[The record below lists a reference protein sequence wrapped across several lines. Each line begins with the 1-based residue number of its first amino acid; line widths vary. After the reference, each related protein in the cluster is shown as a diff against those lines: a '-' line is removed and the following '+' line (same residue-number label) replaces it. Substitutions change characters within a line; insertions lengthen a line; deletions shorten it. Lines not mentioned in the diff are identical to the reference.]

1 MNTREPGY
9 EELLGRLEQRERAGR
24 RTALVWT
31 LVPALLALAFLGYSG
46 WQLTTASEQ
55 VATLEEQAAT
65 LEEQATALRAER
77 TQLAA
82 QADDLRAQSQEL
94 HREAEARGQHI
105 ERLETEIGDLHRQLG
120 EAEQRL
126 QQTLD
131 LDRFRHPVDF
141 VDLKVIFSRH
151 PKEARRLEMIMSLRE
166 RGVRWRLGGQ
176 TIDEGFDSPGFAAF
190 VLQESG
196 LPSGFDWD
204 AHGLIPASRELYAL
218 LRATDGPR
226 VGDLV
231 FYPAG
236 YALFY
241 FLDQDNKPFVIGM
254 TPQGIVALNPDFS
267 EPVGYRRTELGN

>member
-1 MNTREPGY
+1 MSTRELDHEH
-9 EELLGRLEQRERAGR
+9 EELFGRLEERERGAKR
-24 RTALVWT
+24 AALVWT

-55 VATLEEQAAT
+55 VSTLEEQAA
-65 LEEQATALRAER
+65 ALRAER
-77 TQLAA
+77 SQLEA
-82 QADDLRAQSQEL
+82 QADNLRVQTEEL
-94 HREAEARGQHI
+94 HREAEARGRHI
-105 ERLETEIGDLHRQLG
+105 ERLEAEIGELHRQLG

-151 PKEARRLEMIMSLRE
+151 PKEAQRLEFILSLRE
-166 RGVRWRLGGQ
+166 RGVRWRLGGRSVE
-176 TIDEGFDSPGFAAF
+176 EGFDSPGFAAF
-190 VLQESG
+190 VLRESG

-204 AHGLIPASRELYAL
+204 AHGLIPVSRELYNL
-218 LRATDGPR
+218 LRANDGPR

-241 FLDQDNKPFVIGM
+241 FVDQDNKPFVIGM

-267 EPVGYRRTELGN
+267 EPVGYRRADLRN